1 MKNIILILVLGLSLF
16 FRSYSV
22 FAQEVAGLEKPKEL
36 TALEAQAREYRQEGL
51 KAQDAGDLDVAMK
64 IYQKAIEVDPFYAVA
79 YNDLGVVYEAKG
91 MIDRAEESYLKALKL
106 DPYYLSSYT
115 NLALLYEERREFGK
129 AAYCWKKRSELGDFN
144 DPWTKKAQK
153 RFEDIRLSFSQNPV
167 KDFEEQDILKLAKDI
182 SNEKYILRHDDRA
195 LARKHF
201 DNAKSSYAKSNY
213 AKAVK
218 EALDAQY
225 LDPENKDIM
234 EFIEKVQHRALS
246 E

>member
-1 MKNIILILVLGLSLF
+1 MCIRDS
-16 FRSYSV
+16 
-22 FAQEVAGLEKPKEL
+22 
-36 TALEAQAREYRQEGL
+36 
-51 KAQDAGDLDVAMK
+51 
-64 IYQKAIEVDPFYAVA
+64 
-79 YNDLGVVYEAKG
+79 
-91 MIDRAEESYLKALKL
+91 
-106 DPYYLSSYT
+106 YLSSYT

>member
-1 MKNIILILVLGLSLF
+1 MTN
-16 FRSYSV
+16 
-22 FAQEVAGLEKPKEL
+22 
-36 TALEAQAREYRQEGL
+36 
-51 KAQDAGDLDVAMK
+51 
-64 IYQKAIEVDPFYAVA
+64 
-79 YNDLGVVYEAKG
+79 
-91 MIDRAEESYLKALKL
+91 RAEESYLKALKL

-115 NLALLYEERREFGK
+115 NLAFLYEERREFGK

-167 KDFEEQDILKLAKDI
+167 KDFKEQEILKLTKDI
-182 SNEKYILRHDDRA
+182 SNEKYILRHNDRA
-195 LARKHF
+195 LSRKHF
-201 DNAKSSYAKSNY
+201 ENAKASYAKSNY

-225 LDPENKDIM
+225 LDPEDKDIM
-234 EFIEKVQHRALS
+234 EFIEKVQRRALS